1 MEFNFNAHWQM
12 VDQLLIALF
21 VIVFA
26 IQLFYYLYH
35 FQSILRYARKQKKG
49 IVPFL
54 PSKPPVSV
62 IICSRNESE
71 QLKKFLPF
79 VLEQDY
85 PQYEVIVVN
94 DGSTDATDEILRS
107 FSKKYPH
114 LYHTFVP
121 AAANVVSTKKLGITI
136 GIKAAKHEILLFTDA
151 DCQPASNQWINSMVR
166 NFTQGTE
173 FVIGYGGY
181 QKTKGWINKLIT
193 FDTLL
198 IGIQSLGYALNGHPY
213 MGVGRNMAY
222 RKETFNR
229 EKGFS
234 KFLKLQSGDDDL
246 FVNSHANEFNTR
258 VEISSESVTW
268 SIPKESFKAWFR
280 QKERHLS
287 TAKYYKGQS
296 LMMLGTEVLTRGLF
310 YALFIVILALSPVLV
325 KAIAFGLFLIRY
337 AVQCYTINKVAKLW
351 NERSFYFTILL
362 FDLYLPLVNLYIQ
375 LFRKK
380 TYYHW
385 K

>member
-1 MEFNFNAHWQM
+1 MDFNLNEQWQT
-12 VDQLLIALF
+12 VDQLLLACF
-21 VIVFA
+21 VIVLG

-54 PSKPPVSV
+54 DSQPPVSV

-71 QLKKFLPF
+71 HLKQFLPSI
-79 VLEQDY
+79 LEQDY
-85 PQYEVIVVN
+85 PQYEVIIVN
-94 DGSTDATDEILRS
+94 DGSTDATDELLRN

-121 AAANVVSTKKLGITI
+121 ASANVISTKKLGITI
-136 GIKAAKHEILLFTDA
+136 GIKAAKYDLLLFTDA
-151 DCQPASNQWINSMVR
+151 DCRPASNHWISSMVR

-181 QKTKGWINKLIT
+181 QKTKGWISKLIT

-268 SIPKESFKAWFR
+268 SVPKDNFQSWFR

-287 TAKYYKGQS
+287 TAKYYKGHS
-296 LMMLGTEVLTRGLF
+296 LLMLGTEVLSRGLF
-310 YALFIVILALSPVLV
+310 YAFFIAILAISPMLL
-325 KAIAFGLFLIRY
+325 KLIAIALFLTRY
-337 AVQCYTINKVAKLW
+337 AIQCYTINKIAKLW
-351 NERSFYFTILL
+351 NERSFYILLLL

-380 TYYHW
+380 TYYQW

>member
-1 MEFNFNAHWQM
+1 MEFYLNEQWQA
-12 VDQLLIALF
+12 VDQLLLALL
-21 VIVFA
+21 IVVFG

-54 PSKPPVSV
+54 PSQPPISV

-71 QLKKFLPF
+71 HLKQFLPSI
-79 VLEQDY
+79 LEQDY
-85 PQYEVIVVN
+85 PQYEIIVVN
-94 DGSTDATDEILRS
+94 DGSTDATEELLKE
-107 FSKKYPH
+107 FSKRYPH

-121 AAANVVSTKKLGITI
+121 ASANVISTKKLGITI
-136 GIKAAKHEILLFTDA
+136 GIKASKNDLLLFTDA
-151 DCQPASNQWINSMVR
+151 DCQPTGNQWISSMVR

-181 QKTKGWINKLIT
+181 QKTKGWLNKLIT
-193 FDTLL
+193 FDTLM

-246 FVNSHANEFNTR
+246 FINSHANEFNTR
-258 VEISSESVTW
+258 VEISGESVTW
-268 SIPKESFKAWFR
+268 SVPKTSYRAWLR

-287 TAKYYKGQS
+287 TAKYYKSHS
-296 LMMLGTEVLTRGLF
+296 LLMLGAEVLSRGLF
-310 YALFIVILALSPVLV
+310 YASLTAILIVSPMLLKMIALS
-325 KAIAFGLFLIRY
+325 IFFIRY
-337 AVQCYTINKVAKLW
+337 AIQCYTINQVAKLW
-351 NERSFYFTILL
+351 KERSFYGLILL

-380 TYYHW
+380 NHYQW